1 MLNHRLQHKWEKV
14 EEETRRD
21 FIDYDGMGNQ
31 GRFVKQKPMVDR
43 DKEKKIL
50 ADIFLYGIVTIGLAW
65 ILMFIIIGINQLIT
79 INLWVNFITLQIQ

>member
-1 MLNHRLQHKWEKV
+1 MHNIKK
-14 EEETRRD
+14 D

-65 ILMFIIIGINQLIT
+65 ILMFIILGFDFLINKL
-79 INLWVNFITLQIQ
+79 

>member
-1 MLNHRLQHKWEKV
+1 MV
-14 EEETRRD
+14 EETKRD

-31 GRFVKQKPMVDR
+31 GRFVKQKPMVNR

-79 INLWVNFITLQIQ
+79 INL

>member
-1 MLNHRLQHKWEKV
+1 MHNIKK
-14 EEETRRD
+14 D

-65 ILMFIIIGINQLIT
+65 ILMFIIVAINQLIT
-79 INLWVNFITLQIQ
+79 INL

>member
-1 MLNHRLQHKWEKV
+1 MHNIKK
-14 EEETRRD
+14 D

-79 INLWVNFITLQIQ
+79 INL

>member
-1 MLNHRLQHKWEKV
+1 MV
-14 EEETRRD
+14 EETKRD

-31 GRFVKQKPMVDR
+31 GRFVKQKPVVNR

-50 ADIFLYGIVTIGLAW
+50 ANIFLYGIVTIGLAW

-79 INLWVNFITLQIQ
+79 INL

>member
-1 MLNHRLQHKWEKV
+1 VV
-14 EEETRRD
+14 EETKKD

-65 ILMFIIIGINQLIT
+65 ILMFIIVAINQLIT
-79 INLWVNFITLQIQ
+79 INL

>member
-1 MLNHRLQHKWEKV
+1 MV
-14 EEETRRD
+14 EETKRD

-79 INLWVNFITLQIQ
+79 INL

>member
-1 MLNHRLQHKWEKV
+1 MV
-14 EEETRRD
+14 EETKKD

-31 GRFVKQKPMVDR
+31 GRFVKQKPMTNR

-50 ADIFLYGIVTIGLAW
+50 VDIFLYGIVTIGLAW

-79 INLWVNFITLQIQ
+79 INL

>member
-1 MLNHRLQHKWEKV
+1 MV
-14 EEETRRD
+14 EETKKD
-21 FIDYDGMGNQ
+21 LIDYDGMGNQ

-65 ILMFIIIGINQLIT
+65 ILMFIILGFDFLINKL
-79 INLWVNFITLQIQ
+79 

>member
-1 MLNHRLQHKWEKV
+1 MV
-14 EEETRRD
+14 EETKRD

-65 ILMFIIIGINQLIT
+65 ILMFIIVAINQLIT
-79 INLWVNFITLQIQ
+79 INL

>member
-1 MLNHRLQHKWEKV
+1 MV
-14 EEETRRD
+14 EETKKD

-31 GRFVKQKPMVDR
+31 GRFVKQKPIVNR

-65 ILMFIIIGINQLIT
+65 ILMFIIIGFDLLIDK
-79 INLWVNFITLQIQ
+79 L